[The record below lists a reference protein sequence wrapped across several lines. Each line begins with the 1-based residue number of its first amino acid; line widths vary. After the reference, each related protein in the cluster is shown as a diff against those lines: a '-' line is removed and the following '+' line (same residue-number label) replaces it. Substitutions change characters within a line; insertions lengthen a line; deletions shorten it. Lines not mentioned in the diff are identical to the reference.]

1 MSVPKISFAC
11 SLYDRMLPLYTGEIK
26 PQGIDL
32 EFLPIY
38 SSRNIFDRMAGRQE
52 FDACEFSLSEF
63 IARKSA
69 GQCPF
74 VAIPVF
80 PSRCFRHGCIS
91 INASKGIRTP
101 KDLEGRRIGIPV
113 YTMTAAIWIRG
124 HLQQDYGVDLS
135 SVHWIQGAIN
145 EPGAHGEP
153 DVLPILKPVSI
164 EDNRPGKSLSQLLDE
179 GEIDAIIGTNLP
191 DSRHHNPNVRRL
203 FTDFKQVERS
213 YYERTGVFPIMHT
226 VAIRRDVYERHPQV
240 ARSLYEASC
249 ASKSLALK
257 RMRHLGA
264 LRYMLPWM
272 AAEIDELDK
281 VFGSDPGPYGVA
293 ANRATLQ
300 TFMNFMAQQSVIA
313 APLNIDDLFVN
324 VGSDLH

>member
-1 MSVPKISFAC
+1 MSLPKISFAC
-11 SLYDRMLPLYTGEIK
+11 SLYDRMLPLYTGEVRVE
-26 PQGIDL
+26 GMDL
-32 EFLPIY
+32 EFLPVY

-52 FDACEFSLSEF
+52 FDACEFSMSEF
-63 IARKSA
+63 IARQSA
-69 GQCPF
+69 NQCPF

-80 PSRCFRHGCIS
+80 PSRTFRHGCIS

-124 HLQQDYGVDLS
+124 HLQHDYGVDLS

-145 EPGAHGEP
+145 EAGAHGEP

-164 EDNRPGKSLSQLLDE
+164 EDNRTGKSLSQLLDE

-191 DSRHHNPNVRRL
+191 DSRHHNPDVRRL

-213 YYERTGVFPIMHT
+213 YYERTGIFPIMHA
-226 VAIRRDVYERHPQV
+226 VAIRKDVYERHPQA
-240 ARSLYEASC
+240 ARSLYEACC
-249 ASKSLALK
+249 ASKSLAQK

-272 AAEIDELDK
+272 AAEIDELDT
-281 VFGSDPGPYGVA
+281 VFGSDWWPYGVDR
-293 ANRATLQ
+293 NRKTLQ
-300 TFMNFMAQQSVIA
+300 TFVDYMAEQSVIA
-313 APLNIDDLFVN
+313 SPLDVGELFVD
-324 VGSDLH
+324 VGSELH